1 MARTLNPEVH
11 AVRRDTFLD
20 AAQGLIQAKG
30 YEQMSIQDVL
40 DAVGTSKGAFY
51 HYFDSKA
58 ALLESVIARM
68 VTMAT
73 AELDPLLADPN
84 RTALEKYNGM
94 FQGIASWK
102 TQRRELLLAVLE
114 TWLSDDNAIVRE
126 KFRRGVVGAMM
137 PILTSIIRQGVTIG
151 NKRIDQPHAAP
162 VIGHR
167 VNIGAG
173 AKILGAI
180 RIGDDA
186 EIGANAVVLRDVPAG
201 AIAVGVPARVIERT
215 TGARAEQV
223 PDEGREASP

>member
-58 ALLESVIARM
+58 ALLEAVIARM

-73 AELDPLLADPN
+73 AELEPLLADPN

-102 TQRRELLLAVLE
+102 TQRRDLLLAVLE
-114 TWLSDDNAIVRE
+114 TSGCPTTTRSSARSS
-126 KFRRGVVGAMM
+126 GAAW
-137 PILTSIIRQGVTIG
+137 S
-151 NKRIDQPHAAP
+151 
-162 VIGHR
+162 
-167 VNIGAG
+167 
-173 AKILGAI
+173 
-180 RIGDDA
+180 
-186 EIGANAVVLRDVPAG
+186 
-201 AIAVGVPARVIERT
+201 AR
-215 TGARAEQV
+215 
-223 PDEGREASP
+223 